1 VPENLEEQLVKY
13 LTDVHSIEEQALTQ
27 MRRAPEIAGDEQLA
41 GAFREHLVETESHES
56 RVRDR
61 LAAHGAEPSTVKDV
75 AARAGG
81 FGMVLFAR
89 SQPDTPGKLTA
100 HAFSYEHLELAA
112 HELLGLAADRA
123 GDAETA
129 SAARSIREEESAM
142 AERLA
147 ASFDAAVA
155 ASLREVE
162 PDDLESQLESYLSDV
177 HAIES
182 QALQLLEQGPLVARD
197 PGLEKAFRDHLEETR
212 SHQAVV
218 TARLEAHGAK
228 PSRFKSVL
236 LRLGGVNMGAFF
248 GAQPDTT
255 AKLAGFAFAFEHLEV
270 ASYELLRRVAERA
283 GDEET
288 ARVATRIAG
297 EERAAAAAIRSR
309 FRPALDVTLGGKGVT
324 ATP

>member
-1 VPENLEEQLVKY
+1 MPDTLQEQLNKY
-13 LTDVHSIEEQALTQ
+13 LTDVHSIEEQALVQ
-27 MRRAPEIAGDEQLA
+27 MRRAPDIARDEELA
-41 GAFREHLVETESHES
+41 AAFREHLVETEEHER
-56 RVRDR
+56 RVRER
-61 LAAHGAEPSTVKDV
+61 LVSRGAEPSTTKDAV
-75 AARAGG
+75 ARAGG

-112 HELLGLAADRA
+112 YDLLGYAADRA
-123 GDAETA
+123 GDPETA
-129 SAARSIREEESAM
+129 SMARSIREEERAM

-147 ASFDAAVA
+147 ERFDAAVA
-155 ASLREVE
+155 VSLREVE
-162 PDDLESQLESYLSDV
+162 PDDLESQLESYLSDA

-182 QALQLLEQGPLVARD
+182 QALQLLEQGPHIARD

-218 TARLEAHGAK
+218 TARLEAHDAK
-228 PSRFKSVL
+228 PSRFKDVL

-248 GAQPDTT
+248 GGQPDTP

-270 ASYELLRRVAERA
+270 AAYELLRRVAERA

-288 ARVATRIAG
+288 ARVANRIAG
-297 EERAAAAAIRSR
+297 EERAAAAAIRAR
-309 FRPALDVTLGGKGVT
+309 FEPALDVTLRGKGVVAGT
-324 ATP
+324 

>member
-27 MRRAPEIAGDEQLA
+27 MRRAPDNAGDEELA
-41 GAFREHLVETESHES
+41 GAFREHLVETERHER
-56 RVRDR
+56 RVRER

-81 FGMVLFAR
+81 FGMLLFAR

-100 HAFSYEHLELAA
+100 HAFSYENLELAA

-123 GDAETA
+123 GDPETA
-129 SAARSIREEESAM
+129 AVARSIREEESAM

-147 ASFDAAVA
+147 ASFDTAVA

-162 PDDLESQLESYLSDV
+162 PDDLEDQLASYLSDA

-182 QALQLLEQGPLVARD
+182 QALQLLEQGPMVARE

-218 TARLEAHGAK
+218 TARLEAHAAK
-228 PSRFKSVL
+228 PSRFKDVL
-236 LRLGGVNMGAFF
+236 LRLGGVNMGTFF
-248 GAQPDTT
+248 GAQPDTP

-309 FRPALDVTLGGKGVT
+309 FEPALEVTLRGKGVT
-324 ATP
+324 ASP

>member
-1 VPENLEEQLVKY
+1 MPENLEEQLVKY

-27 MRRAPEIAGDEQLA
+27 MRRAPEIAGDDQLA
-41 GAFREHLVETESHES
+41 AAFREHLVETQAHER

-61 LAAHGAEPSTVKDV
+61 LAGHGAEPSTVKDL

-112 HELLGLAADRA
+112 HDLLGLAADRA
-123 GDAETA
+123 GDPETA

-147 ASFDAAVA
+147 RSFDNAVG

-162 PDDLESQLESYLSDV
+162 PDDLESQLESYLSDA

-182 QALQLLEQGPLVARD
+182 QALQLLEQGPLVARE
-197 PGLEKAFRDHLEETR
+197 PGLEKVFRDHLEETR

-228 PSRFKSVL
+228 PSRSKNVL
-236 LRLGGVNMGAFF
+236 LRLGGVNMGTFF

-283 GDEET
+283 GDDET
-288 ARVATRIAG
+288 ARVATRIAA

-309 FRPALDVTLGGKGVT
+309 FEPALDVTLRGKGVT